1 MVSKV
6 AVIALVAIIAVPILV
21 GYGLNFETESYSYY
35 SATGSETNVTPLL
48 QNSTTY
54 NYANANPYSLN
65 ADVLSNNNHTWVTD
79 TPSHFMP
86 RYQSFITTPT
96 SMALDTGVL
105 GAGDTFSSVY
115 LLQID
120 NRGDGRDST
129 LTTTVQY
136 THNGATQTRTI
147 YHTTIISYDKSDD
160 ILYIDGSYETATANP
175 NTYSFP
181 NPIST
186 AYSGSV
192 GADAYIVRSTSAT
205 NKYVD
210 ITAGWTIPGG
220 VPNVRTYLTP
230 APAQNMLLTMNLDT
244 VDNSEYQIYF
254 DVFGENHPGGAN
266 RTRIVLDRVVDGS
279 AVSWYAYNGSAPVSS
294 RVQIPYNPSV
304 SNNTIQLNFTRAGC
318 DLRYIGSWQ
327 NTIGEAN
334 YYWSN
339 SFSWGA
345 WVFPETKYITGFVIG
360 TPGFS
365 ASGAVFRVDA
375 ANVLATTLPVILD
388 NTYDPVYSTNHT
400 NPATTIKDVQKYG
413 TSFAFGGQT
422 FNVTNG
428 TFTIGTSNPI
438 PVDGMK
444 LDSIPD
450 GNGNYDNRINGTKIS
465 TTATP
470 SAITFNGQWR
480 ANVSTVSQEEVIKA
494 DTHWVAGKF
503 AWQGLDDNF
512 LMVGLLTS
520 AAAFVGLAMYG
531 RKSGAKVGALLLVCG
546 GAAFMF
552 ILMM

>member
-1 MVSKV
+1 M
-6 AVIALVAIIAVPILV
+6 VAIIAVPILV

-54 NYANANPYSLN
+54 NYTNANPYSLN
-65 ADVLSNNNHTWVTD
+65 ADVLNEGSQTTEYTNTA
-79 TPSHFMP
+79 PHFMP
-86 RYQSFITTPT
+86 RYQSFIDTPT
-96 SMALDTGVL
+96 SMALNTGNL
-105 GAGDTFSSVY
+105 GTGDNFSSIY

-120 NRGDGRDST
+120 NMAAGRNST

-136 THNGATQTRTI
+136 TQNGATQTATI
-147 YHTTIISYDKSDD
+147 YHTTIISYDKSDN
-160 ILYIDGSYETATANP
+160 ILYINGSLSTPTANP
-175 NTYSFP
+175 YTYSYE

-186 AYSGSV
+186 TYSGAV
-192 GADAYIVRSTSAT
+192 GADAYIVRSTPST

-210 ITAGWTIPGG
+210 ITAGWTMPGG
-220 VPNVRTYLTP
+220 VPGARVYLPP
-230 APAQNMLLTMNLDT
+230 APAQSILFTMNLDT
-244 VDNSEYQIYF
+244 VSNSEYEIYF
-254 DVFGENHPGGAN
+254 QIGTTESGGHSN
-266 RTRIVLDRVVDGS
+266 RLTFERVVNGS
-279 AVSWYAYNGSAPVSS
+279 DVSWYAYNGAYPVSS
-294 RVQIPYNPSV
+294 RVQIPYNPDI
-304 SNNTIQLNFTRAGC
+304 SNNTVQFNITRTGC

-339 SFSWGA
+339 HFDWLGWSI
-345 WVFPETKYITGFVIG
+345 PDTHYIPRITIG
-360 TPGFS
+360 TPGVS

-400 NPATTIKDVQKYG
+400 NPATTVKDVQKYG
-413 TSFAFGGQT
+413 TSFTFGGQT

-480 ANVSTVSQEEVIKA
+480 ANVSTVSQEEVVKA

>member
-54 NYANANPYSLN
+54 NYTNANPYSLN
-65 ADVLSNNNHTWVTD
+65 ADILTSGNSTGNFGSFPTHYL
-79 TPSHFMP
+79 P
-86 RYQSFITTPT
+86 RYQSFIDTPT
-96 SMALDTGVL
+96 SMPLNTGTL
-105 GAGDTFSSVY
+105 GTGDNFSSVY

-120 NRGDGRDST
+120 NRAAGISST
-129 LTTTVQY
+129 LTTTIQY
-136 THNGATQTRTI
+136 TQYGSTQTSTV
-147 YHTTIISYDKSDD
+147 YKTTMISYDRSDD
-160 ILYIDGSYETATANP
+160 ILFVTGNVTSTGNP
-175 NTYSFP
+175 TYTYAYL

-186 AYSGSV
+186 SYSGAVHS
-192 GADAYIVRSTSAT
+192 DAYIVRANAST

-210 ITAGWTIPGG
+210 ITAGWTISNGSYPSAR
-220 VPNVRTYLTP
+220 VYEPP
-230 APAQNMLLTMNLDT
+230 APAQSILFTMNLDA
-244 VDNSEYQIYF
+244 VSNSESQIYF
-254 DVFGENHPGGAN
+254 NIGTNDPNTPTN
-266 RTRIVLDRVVDGS
+266 RISFERVVNGS
-279 AVSWYAYNGSAPVSS
+279 DVSWYAFNGNQPVSS
-294 RVQIPYNPSV
+294 RVQIPYNPDIP
-304 SNNTIQLNFTRAGC
+304 NNTVQFNITRAGC

-339 SFSWGA
+339 YFDWQLWSIPDTA
-345 WVFPETKYITGFVIG
+345 YITRIVIG
-360 TPGFS
+360 TPGNVTTD
-365 ASGAVFRVDA
+365 AVFRVDA
-375 ANVLATTLPVILD
+375 ASILATTLPVILD
-388 NTYDPVYSTNHT
+388 NTFDPVYSTNHT
-400 NPATTIKDVQKYG
+400 NPATTVKDVQKYG
-413 TSFAFGGQT
+413 TSFTFGGQT

-480 ANVSTVSQEEVIKA
+480 ANVSTVSQEEVVKA

-531 RKSGAKVGALLLVCG
+531 KKSGAKVGALLLVCG